1 MLKTNCKDET
11 AGAEHGIF
19 LDLDRSFSPSITSAA
34 KKRVMMFFV
43 EISDF
48 FETIPALRAAS
59 TLRLSFQTPKY
70 EFLVIAST

>member
-1 MLKTNCKDET
+1 MFCCVKNRLFSLCLVIVNWHSSADTLLKTNCKDET

-48 FETIPALRAAS
+48 F
-59 TLRLSFQTPKY
+59 
-70 EFLVIAST
+70 